1 MEMVGY
7 IRFAA
12 LASYGLSYFGF
23 RSKKKKKSPE
33 ESNGRRFK
41 SI

>member
-1 MEMVGY
+1 MKMVGY

-12 LASYGLSYFGF
+12 LALIGSF
-23 RSKKKKKSPE
+23 RISVFDQKRKKSPE